1 MKKIVIVSS
10 LAALVFAG
18 TVEVNGIRKSDLNA
32 GSENLPAFQYSNSLP
47 IPGQVKLYK
56 KSYYTAPP
64 MIPHKVAH
72 MVPIKVGKNECLMC
86 HMPLHAKKLGIPQ
99 MPKDHF
105 VDNFDKNTKEPRVAG
120 SRYFC
125 TTCHAPQAN
134 VKPAVQNHFNNVKAL
149 RKKIYGK

>member
-1 MKKIVIVSS
+1 MKKMLIISS
-10 LAALVFAG
+10 LVAFAFAG
-18 TVEVNGIRKSDLNA
+18 TVEVTGIRHSSLNSE
-32 GSENLPAFQYSNSLP
+32 SENLKTIKYSNAFP
-47 IPGQVKLYK
+47 MPGQVKLYK
-56 KSYYTAPP
+56 KSYKTAPP
-64 MIPHKVAH
+64 MIPHRVDH

-105 VDNFDKNTKEPRVAG
+105 RDNFDKDKKDVSVAG

-134 VKPAVQNHFNNVKAL
+134 VKLAVQNHFNNVKKL
-149 RKKIYGK
+149 RKKFYGK

>member
-1 MKKIVIVSS
+1 MKKLLIISS

-18 TVEVNGIRKSDLNA
+18 TVEVNGIRKSDLTK
-32 GSENLPAFQYSNSLP
+32 GSENLPNLQYNDTLP

-56 KSYYTAPP
+56 KSFVTAPP
-64 MIPHKVAH
+64 MIPHRVDH
-72 MVPIKVGKNECLMC
+72 MIPIKVGKNECLMC

-105 VDNFDKNTKEPRVAG
+105 VDNFDKNEKEPRVAG

-125 TTCHAPQAN
+125 TTCHAPQAK
-134 VKPAVQNHFNNVKAL
+134 VDPAVQNHFDNVKAL
-149 RKKIYGK
+149 RKKFYGK

>member
-1 MKKIVIVSS
+1 MKKLLIISS

-18 TVEVNGIRKSDLNA
+18 SVEVTGIRKSNLNSD
-32 GSENLPAFQYSNSLP
+32 SENLPTLQYNSALP

-64 MIPHKVAH
+64 MIPHKIDH
-72 MVPIKVGKNECLMC
+72 MVPIKVGENECLMC

-105 VDNFDKNTKEPRVAG
+105 VDNFDKNQKNPQVAG

-134 VKPAVQNHFNNVKAL
+134 VKPAVQNHFNRVKAL
-149 RKKIYGK
+149 RKKLYGR

>member
-1 MKKIVIVSS
+1 MKKLLIISS

-18 TVEVNGIRKSDLNA
+18 TVEVNGIRKSNLNA
-32 GSENLPAFQYSNSLP
+32 GSENLPNLQYNNTLP

-56 KSYYTAPP
+56 KSYNTAPP
-64 MIPHKVAH
+64 MIPHRVDH

-86 HMPLHAKKLGIPQ
+86 HMPLHAKKLGIPH

-105 VDNFDKNTKEPRVAG
+105 ADNFDKNVQEPRVAG

-134 VKPAVQNHFNNVKAL
+134 VKLAVQNHFDQVKEM
-149 RKKIYGK
+149 RKKLYGK

>member
-1 MKKIVIVSS
+1 MKKIVILSS

-18 TVEVNGIRKSDLNA
+18 TVEVTGIRQSNLNN
-32 GSENLPAFQYSNSLP
+32 GSENLKKIEYSQALP

-56 KSYYTAPP
+56 KSYKTAPP
-64 MIPHKVAH
+64 MIPHKVGH

-99 MPKDHF
+99 MPEDHF
-105 VDNFDKNTKEPRVAG
+105 VDNFDKDKKQDRVAG

-134 VKPAVQNHFNNVKAL
+134 VKLAVQNHFDRVRVL